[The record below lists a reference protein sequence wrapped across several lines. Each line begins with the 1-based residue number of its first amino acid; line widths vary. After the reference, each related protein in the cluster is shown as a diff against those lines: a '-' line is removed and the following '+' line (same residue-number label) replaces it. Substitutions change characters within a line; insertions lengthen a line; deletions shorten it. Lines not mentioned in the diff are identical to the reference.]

1 MKILVVGSGGR
12 EHALCW
18 AIAASPLCDTLYC
31 APGNGGI
38 SREAVCVP
46 IDPLD
51 IDALVNFAKSTGI
64 DFVVVGPEAPL
75 AAGLVDR
82 LEASGIAAFGPSAK
96 AAQLEASKGFARDL
110 CQRYGIP
117 GPDYARF
124 TEPAA
129 ALNYIRNRG
138 APIVV
143 KADGLAAGKGVTV
156 AASLAEA
163 EAAVVALAEGQFG
176 QAGSEIVIEELLRGE
191 EASFFALVN
200 GDTVLPLVG
209 AQDHKAVGEGDIG
222 PNTGGMG
229 SYSPAPVLT
238 EHLEQR
244 IIEEIIVPV
253 ARAMVEEGHSYKGVL
268 YAGVMI
274 GDEGPKVLEFN
285 VRFGDPECQVLLP
298 RLMSD
303 LLPALI
309 ATRDGEL
316 AHFDLRW
323 LPSAALCVVMA
334 AKGYPGDYEQGSE
347 IKGLQKL
354 DDMDDVIAFH
364 AGTRLEEG
372 KVITAG
378 GRVLG
383 VTALGGD
390 VAEAQARAY
399 QAIDMLDW
407 PSGFCRRDI
416 GWRAISSS

>member
-238 EHLEQR
+238 EHIEQR

-268 YAGVMI
+268 YVGVMI

-334 AKGYPGDYEQGSE
+334 AKGYPGNYEKGSE